1 MATKSFQELRV
12 YKLSERLADE
22 IWTTVNTWD
31 SFAKNTIG
39 QQIVRSADSVG
50 ANIAEGVGRGSYQD
64 NRRFV
69 KIPRGSLYET
79 QHWLRRSYTRNLLTV
94 EQVNTFTTIINDLA
108 PQLNSYL
115 QSIGSSPKN
124 HDE

>member
-69 KIPRGSLYET
+69 KIARGSLYET
-79 QHWLRRSYTRNLLTV
+79 QHWLRRAYTRKLLTV
-94 EQVNTFTTIINDLA
+94 QQVDTFTTIINDLA

-124 HDE
+124 HN